1 MILVVDD
8 DEDLRRLLERELA
21 AAGHRVT
28 TAGSGGEALERAR
41 RHQPSLVL
49 LDVNLPDIDGIE
61 VLRRLR
67 DTPAT
72 ARTAVLLLSGRAG
85 ESDRITGLELGADD
99 YIAKPFSLR
108 ELLLR
113 VQAVYRRVN
122 GGDGEPHDTARR
134 VGRIEIDPGAFVV
147 RVDGAAVPLTVTEF
161 RLLQA
166 LSERGGRVCTRAE
179 LETRAGGGPHVPESR
194 VLQTHMRRLRR
205 KLGEAGAQIET
216 VRAVGY
222 RLRVERLTR

>member
-1 MILVVDD
+1 VILVVDD
-8 DEDLRRLLERELA
+8 DEDLRRLLERELI
-21 AAGHRVT
+21 AAGHRVVQ
-28 TAGSGGEALERAR
+28 AASGAEALERAR
-41 RHQPSLVL
+41 RHQPTLLL

-61 VLRRLR
+61 VLRRLK
-67 DTPAT
+67 DSPTT
-72 ARTAVLLLSGRAG
+72 ARAAVLLVSGRAG
-85 ESDRITGLELGADD
+85 ESDRIAGLELGADD

-113 VQAVYRRVN
+113 VQAVCRRLN
-122 GGDGEPHDTARR
+122 GGDGEPADSARR

-147 RVDGAAVPLTVTEF
+147 RVDGAAIPLTVTEF

-179 LETRAGGGPHVPESR
+179 LETRAGGGPHVPDSR

-205 KLGEAGAQIET
+205 KLGDAGTQIET

-222 RLRVERLTR
+222 RLRIERLR